1 MMTNA
6 KIGVALVGGYVLG
19 RTKKAKLAIGLGMYL
34 AGKRLNLDPRQ
45 LGKLVANSPVLGPLN
60 DQIRGELVDATKSA
74 ATSALTQR
82 MSTLTDSLHERTL
95 ALSDAG
101 GASGRGEEPSDERE
115 SAEHRDADDD
125 LPDDDDAEDVEDTED
140 ADAEDKRL
148 APSGKRTATSSARSG
163 KSAANKSSVNKTS
176 THKTSAKTSAA
187 KTSQRAKSA
196 KTTKPGTSAKAAASG
211 ARKAGTGTRKK
222 AAGTARAT
230 AARGGRDD

>member
-101 GASGRGEEPSDERE
+101 GGSGRGEEPSDERE
-115 SAEHRDADDD
+115 SAEHRESDDD
-125 LPDDDDAEDVEDTED
+125 LPDDDEAEDPEDTED
-140 ADAEDKRL
+140 KRS
-148 APSGKRTATSSARSG
+148 APSGKRTAGSSARSG
-163 KSAANKSSVNKTS
+163 KPAANKSSAGKTS
-176 THKTSAKTSAA
+176 ATKTSAKTSAA
-187 KTSQRAKSA
+187 KTSQRAKST

-211 ARKAGTGTRKK
+211 ARKAGAGTRKK

>member
-101 GASGRGEEPSDERE
+101 GGSGRGEEPSDERE
-115 SAEHRDADDD
+115 SAEHRESDDD
-125 LPDDDDAEDVEDTED
+125 LPDDDEAEDPEDTED
-140 ADAEDKRL
+140 TGDKRS
-148 APSGKRTATSSARSG
+148 APSGKRTAGSSARSG
-163 KSAANKSSVNKTS
+163 KPAANKSSGGKTS
-176 THKTSAKTSAA
+176 ATKTSAKTSAA
-187 KTSQRAKSA
+187 KASQRAKSA

-211 ARKAGTGTRKK
+211 ARKAGAGTRKK

>member
-101 GASGRGEEPSDERE
+101 GSGRGEEPSDERE
-115 SAEHRDADDD
+115 SAEHRESDDD
-125 LPDDDDAEDVEDTED
+125 LPDDDEAEDPEDTED
-140 ADAEDKRL
+140 KRS
-148 APSGKRTATSSARSG
+148 APSGKRTAGSSARSG
-163 KSAANKSSVNKTS
+163 KPAANKSSAGKTS
-176 THKTSAKTSAA
+176 ATKTSAKTSAA
-187 KTSQRAKSA
+187 KTSQRAKST

-211 ARKAGTGTRKK
+211 ARKAGAGTRKK